1 MLKPIDAFQIKLPD
15 FEGPLDLLLYLI
27 EREELDITRVS
38 LARVTGAY
46 LEHIHVLEQLQ
57 VDQVADFL
65 VVAAKL
71 LVIKSEALLPRP
83 PAPRSDEEEDVGDD
97 LVKQLLLYKQ
107 YKESA
112 RKLGEREASGLHT
125 YIRVAPPPKI
135 EAKLDLS
142 DVTIDML
149 IKAVRNVLEIE
160 PPHPPVGT
168 VVKPFTLTIRD
179 QMNLI
184 ERILRY
190 RPNISFKRMLRRAHD
205 RLEIIVTFLAV
216 LELLRRRKV
225 EVMQEHLFGDIL
237 IVPLQEPPS
246 EEQAVDDTEESV
258 FEIPQA
264 ESEERPA
271 EEFEFEVEE
280 GDQLSGDQLIRD
292 QGSEIGESVTAKTA
306 EGTGDSEKRA
316 EMASDGSTIGEDQ
329 QIPEPGAAASAVEDR
344 PDA

>member
-1 MLKPIDAFQIKLPD
+1 MLKPIDAFQVKLPD

-46 LEHIHVLEQLQ
+46 LEYIHVLEQLQ

-71 LVIKSEALLPRP
+71 LLIKSEALLPRP
-83 PAPRSDEEEDVGDD
+83 PSTQPSEEEDVGDD

-112 RKLGEREASGLHT
+112 RKLGDREAAGLHT

-142 DVTIDML
+142 NITVDML

-160 PPHPPVGT
+160 PSGPPVGT

-190 RPNISFKRMLRRAHD
+190 RPNISFKRMLRRARD
-205 RLEIIVTFLAV
+205 RVEIIVTFLAV
-216 LELLRRRKV
+216 LELLRRHKV
-225 EVMQEHLFGDIL
+225 DVVQEQMFGDIL
-237 IVPLQEPPS
+237 IVPLERPAPEDVS
-246 EEQAVDDTEESV
+246 IPDEEESA

-264 ESEERPA
+264 EVEPPLA
-271 EEFEFEVEE
+271 EEFEF
-280 GDQLSGDQLIRD
+280 D
-292 QGSEIGESVTAKTA
+292 QGSEDQRSVDQEPSDQGSVDRELGDQELGSGEAPEA
-306 EGTGDSEKRA
+306 
-316 EMASDGSTIGEDQ
+316 MNDGSSVGEDQ
-329 QIPEPGAAASAVEDR
+329 QISEPGAETSAGQDR

>member
-1 MLKPIDAFQIKLPD
+1 MLKPIDAFQVKLPD

-46 LEHIHVLEQLQ
+46 LEYIHLLEQLQ

-71 LVIKSEALLPRP
+71 LLIKSEALLPRP
-83 PAPRSDEEEDVGDD
+83 PATPSPDEEDVGDD
-97 LVKQLLLYKQ
+97 LLKQLLLYKQ

-112 RKLGEREASGLHT
+112 RQLGDREAAGLHT

-142 DVTIDML
+142 NITVDML

-160 PPHPPVGT
+160 PPNPSVGT

-190 RPNISFKRMLRRAHD
+190 RPNISFKRMLRRARD
-205 RLEIIVTFLAV
+205 RVEIIVTFLAV
-216 LELLRRRKV
+216 LELLRRQKV
-225 EVMQEHLFGDIL
+225 EVVQEQLFGDIL
-237 IVPLQEPPS
+237 IVPIENPALPEGTAIPD
-246 EEQAVDDTEESV
+246 EEESA
-258 FEIPQA
+258 FEIPKA
-264 ESEERPA
+264 EAEEPLA
-271 EEFEFEVEE
+271 EEFEFEADE
-280 GDQLSGDQLIRD
+280 DQLIRD
-292 QGSEIGESVTAKTA
+292 QGSVDRGLGIGEQAA
-306 EGTGDSEKRA
+306 ESAATPKETQKV
-316 EMASDGSTIGEDQ
+316 ETASDGSTHAEDQ
-329 QIPEPGAAASAVEDR
+329 QIPEPGAETSAGPDR